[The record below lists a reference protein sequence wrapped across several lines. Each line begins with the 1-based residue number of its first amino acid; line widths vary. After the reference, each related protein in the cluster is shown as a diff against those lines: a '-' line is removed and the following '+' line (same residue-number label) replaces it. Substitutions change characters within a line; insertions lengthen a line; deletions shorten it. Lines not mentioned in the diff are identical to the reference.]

1 MDSSNDFAV
10 GYAVGDNAANRNC
23 GYGNGMFGADGG
35 FFWIFALLLL
45 PMMTNGG
52 LWGNNGRGQ
61 AVTEAGLCN
70 AMNFNNLENA
80 VGRLS
85 DQQAAIA
92 RQTDNAICN
101 LGYETLRNFNSL
113 EQQLAACCCGIE
125 KAILENRYLAAQNTS
140 AILQGQKDSTREII
154 DWLCGQ
160 ENRNLRDENMRNF
173 ISSQFCGVVRY
184 PMQTTYATDCNPF
197 FGGRYG
203 YGDGCGRCC
212 GNGNI

>member
-23 GYGNGMFGADGG
+23 YGNGMFGADGG

-61 AVTEAGLCN
+61 AVTEAGLCD

-85 DQQAAIA
+85 DQQNAIA

-140 AILQGQKDSTREII
+140 EII
-154 DWLCGQ
+154 QAQERGTQKVLDWLCNQ
-160 ENRNLRDENMRNF
+160 ENRNLRDENMRNY
-173 ISSQFCGVVRY
+173 IQSQFCGVPRFQPGTVY
-184 PMQTTYATDCNPF
+184 GAVPANPF
-197 FGGRYG
+197 FGNWNNCG
-203 YGDGCGRCC
+203 GCGGCC

>member
-23 GYGNGMFGADGG
+23 YGNGMFGADGG

-85 DQQAAIA
+85 DQQSAIA

-125 KAILENRYLAAQNTS
+125 KMVLENRYLAAQNTS

-197 FGGRYG
+197 FGGGYG
-203 YGDGCGRCC
+203 YGDGCRRCC

>member
-85 DQQAAIA
+85 DQQSAIA

-184 PMQTTYATDCNPF
+184 PLQTTYSTDCNPF
-197 FGGRYG
+197 FGGGYG
-203 YGDGCGRCC
+203 YGDGCRRCC

>member
-23 GYGNGMFGADGG
+23 GYGYGNGGMWGME
-35 FFWIFALLLL
+35 WLFALLIL
-45 PMMTNGG
+45 PAMFGGNGFF
-52 LWGNNGRGQ
+52 GNRNGEP
-61 AVTEAGLCN
+61 VTESGLCN

-80 VGRLS
+80 VGRMS
-85 DQQAAIA
+85 DQQSAIA

-113 EQQLAACCCGIE
+113 EQQLAACCCE
-125 KAILENRYLAAQNTS
+125 TKQMVLENRYLAEKNAADTNATIIAQVQS
-140 AILQGQKDSTREII
+140 VKDL
-154 DWLCGQ
+154 LCQQ
-160 ENRNLRDENMRNF
+160 EAARKDARIWQLELNQAM
-173 ISSQFCGVVRY
+173 CGVVRY
-184 PMQTTYATDCNPF
+184 PLQTTYSTNCNPF
-197 FGGRYG
+197 FGGGYG

>member
-23 GYGNGMFGADGG
+23 YGNGMFGADGG

-52 LWGNNGRGQ
+52 FWGNNRGQ
-61 AVTEAGLCN
+61 AVTESALCN
-70 AMNFNNLENA
+70 SMNFNNLENA
-80 VGRLS
+80 VGRGF
-85 DQQAAIA
+85 DQNTQFAMQNQRDLCTGFTNVTGTINQA
-92 RQTDNAICN
+92 RFENQN
-101 LGYETLRNFNSL
+101 
-113 EQQLAACCCGIE
+113 CCCETQKEI
-125 KAILENRYLAAQNTS
+125 IQNRYEAAQNTG
-140 AILQGQKDSTREII
+140 AIIQAQKDSTREII

-160 ENRNLRDENMRNF
+160 ENRNLRDENMRNY

-184 PMQTTYATDCNPF
+184 PMQTTYATNCNPF
-197 FGGRYG
+197 FGGGYG

>member
-1 MDSSNDFAV
+1 MDNTNDFAV

-85 DQQAAIA
+85 DQQSAIA

-113 EQQLAACCCGIE
+113 EQQLAACCCE
-125 KAILENRYLAAQNTS
+125 TKQMVLENRYLAEKNAADTKATIIEQVQS
-140 AILQGQKDSTREII
+140 VKDL
-154 DWLCGQ
+154 LCQQ
-160 ENRNLRDENMRNF
+160 EAARKDARIWQLELNQAM
-173 ISSQFCGVVRY
+173 CGVVRY
-184 PMQTTYATDCNPF
+184 PLQTTYSTNCNPF
-197 FGGRYG
+197 FGGGYG
-203 YGDGCGRCC
+203 CGDGCGRCC

>member
-1 MDSSNDFAV
+1 MDGSNDFAV

-85 DQQAAIA
+85 DQQSAIA

-113 EQQLAACCCGIE
+113 EQQLAACCCE
-125 KAILENRYLAAQNTS
+125 TKQMVLENRYLAEKNAADTKATIIEQVQS
-140 AILQGQKDSTREII
+140 VKDL
-154 DWLCGQ
+154 LCQQ
-160 ENRNLRDENMRNF
+160 EAARKDARIWQLELNQAM
-173 ISSQFCGVVRY
+173 CGVVRY
-184 PMQTTYATDCNPF
+184 PLQTTYSTNCNPF
-197 FGGRYG
+197 FGGGYG
-203 YGDGCGRCC
+203 CGDGCGRCC

>member
-85 DQQAAIA
+85 DQQSAIA

-113 EQQLAACCCGIE
+113 EQQLAACCCE
-125 KAILENRYLAAQNTS
+125 TKQMVLENRYLAEKNAADTKATIIEQVQS
-140 AILQGQKDSTREII
+140 VKDL
-154 DWLCGQ
+154 LCQQ
-160 ENRNLRDENMRNF
+160 EAARKDARIWQLELNQAM
-173 ISSQFCGVVRY
+173 CGVVRY
-184 PMQTTYATDCNPF
+184 PLQTTYSTDCNPF
-197 FGGRYG
+197 FGGGYG
-203 YGDGCGRCC
+203 YGDGCRRCC